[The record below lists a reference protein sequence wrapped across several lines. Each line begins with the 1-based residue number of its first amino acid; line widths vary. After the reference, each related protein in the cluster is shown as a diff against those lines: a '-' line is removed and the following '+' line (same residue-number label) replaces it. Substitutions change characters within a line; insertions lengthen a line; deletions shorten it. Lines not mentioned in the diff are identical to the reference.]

1 MTPHYP
7 VPPIPPEARCI
18 VCGRPIID
26 HTRRHPGTMIRHLI
40 LALLP

>member
-1 MTPHYP
+1 MTPRP
-7 VPPIPPEARCI
+7 DVLPIPPEARCI

-26 HTRRHPGTMIRHLI
+26 HNRRHPATMIRHLI